1 MLPAHSVGTLNGG
14 CVWDASAYRVISAG
28 LTNLNTVR
36 LHRLV
41 TVAAVFVAFRD
52 VKKMKT
58 WNEFLTD
65 RYHPLESSLTDT
77 KPLLIDTAANPQ
89 DILECAVQ
97 RLRASSDL
105 LRTLYC
111 LNFKQA
117 DVEDIPH
124 ITHALYLLTQD
135 GCDLLQVAQQR
146 MLNWKA
152 PTGA

>member
-1 MLPAHSVGTLNGG
+1 
-14 CVWDASAYRVISAG
+14 
-28 LTNLNTVR
+28 
-36 LHRLV
+36 
-41 TVAAVFVAFRD
+41 
-52 VKKMKT
+52 MKT

-65 RYHPLESSLTDT
+65 RYHPLESSLTAT
-77 KPLLIDTAANPQ
+77 KPLLIDTAADPQ

-117 DVEDIPH
+117 YVEDIPP
-124 ITHALYLLTQD
+124 ITHALYLLTQY

>member
-1 MLPAHSVGTLNGG
+1 
-14 CVWDASAYRVISAG
+14 
-28 LTNLNTVR
+28 
-36 LHRLV
+36 
-41 TVAAVFVAFRD
+41 
-52 VKKMKT
+52 MKARSQYT
-58 WNEFLTD
+58 TD
-65 RYHPLESSLTDT
+65 RYRPLESNLTDS
-77 KPLLIDTAANPQ
+77 KPLIIDTQANPQ

-105 LRTLYC
+105 LQTLYC

-135 GCDLLQVAQQR
+135 GCDLLQVAQTQ

-152 PTGA
+152 PA

>member
-1 MLPAHSVGTLNGG
+1 
-14 CVWDASAYRVISAG
+14 
-28 LTNLNTVR
+28 
-36 LHRLV
+36 
-41 TVAAVFVAFRD
+41 
-52 VKKMKT
+52 MKT
-58 WNEFLTD
+58 WNQFLTD
-65 RYHPLESSLTDT
+65 RYRPLESNLTDT
-77 KPLLIDTAANPQ
+77 KPLLIDTQANPQ

>member
-1 MLPAHSVGTLNGG
+1 MKSSYRSYAGG
-14 CVWDASAYRVISAG
+14 LFVFYRGWGMRIYSRG
-28 LTNLNTVR
+28 CRCSLSGSG
-36 LHRLV
+36 LV
-41 TVAAVFVAFRD
+41 TW
-52 VKKMKT
+52 K
-58 WNEFLTD
+58 
-65 RYHPLESSLTDT
+65 
-77 KPLLIDTAANPQ
+77 
-89 DILECAVQ
+89 Q
-97 RLRASSDL
+97 R
-105 LRTLYC
+105 YC